1 MPSSKNPFT
10 SFIQNFLKLESAS
23 GILLMIAAVLA
34 MIIANSP
41 LSYLYESLLDVPVEI
56 RIGALHIAKPL
67 ILWINDGLMAVFF
80 FLIGL
85 ELKRELMEGALS
97 NPKNLV
103 LPTFAAVGGML
114 VPAIIYA
121 SINWND
127 PVAVKG
133 WAIPAA
139 TDIAFALG
147 ILAFFGKRVPIALK
161 VFLVSLAIMDD
172 MGAII
177 IIAIFYTSDLSTSS
191 LIIAA
196 VAIIILFF
204 LNHYKMK
211 HLPPY
216 LLVGLV
222 LWVAVL
228 KSGVHATLAG
238 VLLAFFIPLKT
249 TSDNE
254 QSLAK
259 SLEHDLHG
267 TVSFVIIPIFAFANA
282 GVSLKGLSLSSIL
295 EPVPLGI
302 ILGLFF
308 GKQIGVMLFSFI
320 AIKLKVA
327 SLPENVNW
335 KQLYGVSFLC
345 GIGFTMSLFIG
356 SLAFEQSGTEEIF
369 LNDRLGILIGST
381 ISAIIGYFYL
391 NKVLPRGLSGDR
403 EEQPSFKFLQDRE
416 N

>member
-1 MPSSKNPFT
+1 MPTSKNPFT
-10 SFIQNFLKLESAS
+10 AFIRNFLKLESAS

-34 MIIANSP
+34 MIMANSP
-41 LSYLYESLLDVPVEI
+41 LSYLYENLLDVPVEI

-85 ELKRELMEGALS
+85 ELKRELLEGALS

-114 VPAIIYA
+114 LPAVIYA
-121 SINWND
+121 FINWND
-127 PVAVKG
+127 PIAVKG

-191 LIIAA
+191 LITAA

-216 LLVGLV
+216 LFVGLI

-282 GVSLKGLSLSSIL
+282 GVSLEGLSFQSIL
-295 EPVPLGI
+295 EPIPLGI

-320 AIKLKVA
+320 AIKLKIA

-356 SLAFEQSGTEEIF
+356 SLAFEQSGTEDIF

-381 ISAIIGYFYL
+381 ISAIAGYFYL
-391 NKVLPRGLSGDR
+391 NSVLPRGLSGDR